1 MIYIQTLKDEAEVF
15 KKTLKN
21 KSGLPHIE
29 EIRVQQRLAID
40 EFVEQIIKDYET
52 RSIK

>member
-40 EFVEQIIKDYET
+40 EFVKQVIRNYET
-52 RSIK
+52 SSRK